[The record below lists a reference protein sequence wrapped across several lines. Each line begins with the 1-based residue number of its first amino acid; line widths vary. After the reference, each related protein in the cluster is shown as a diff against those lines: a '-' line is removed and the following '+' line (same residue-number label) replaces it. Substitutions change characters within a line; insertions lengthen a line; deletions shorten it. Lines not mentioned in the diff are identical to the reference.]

1 MVFIHILSVTRYETS
16 YLYCVVLV
24 GILFPSSRTAEQ
36 MKTHRTA
43 HFLFC
48 SFKTCDYAMES
59 IEITHFS
66 ALGFSF
72 EYRQIEAVWLAKC
85 DDTYTI
91 FCIILSFCVCVC
103 YNLMLFAFFIFCNR
117 RIHFVLPV
125 WTLSFWAFPLL
136 LHLM

>member
-43 HFLFC
+43 HFFFAHSKPVIMPWNPLKLRIFLHQVFPLNTDKQRLC
-48 SFKTCDYAMES
+48 GSQNVMIPIPSFVLYY
-59 IEITHFS
+59 HF
-66 ALGFSF
+66 
-72 EYRQIEAVWLAKC
+72 
-85 DDTYTI
+85 
-91 FCIILSFCVCVC
+91 VCVC